1 MDIKTKGFSMPD
13 GNTHIFIPPAPT
25 ETDRGGITAKPRTT
39 EAAEVVVDSGT
50 GKGYIGTDHTLKAK
64 GQAADSEAVGI
75 AISEKA
81 DRIISSASGE
91 DVILTDSA
99 EAPLQGLRVF
109 GKSEQVTTKGYQLF
123 DASKLPSKSQGGA
136 TVTNNGDGSF
146 TISGD
151 GNLTEVFD
159 LNFSYSSEDAKKIFK
174 IGAIN
179 KSKNATNPIIS
190 YHVRYNGKTEN
201 LGNNITE
208 EMYNAND
215 FTIKCIFYGRKDSKV
230 VGGIVK
236 PMLYQEGDG
245 TWEPFTGGKPSPSPD
260 NPSPIKS
267 VGDKGSVEVD
277 VTGKNLCPGIKR
289 GAYLVSNGSYS
300 NQTDYQCTELIPVKE
315 NVEYVQTNNEK
326 SVDDLHF
333 FDKYK
338 KWISVSTY
346 ANLNNRPKNT
356 RFIAFN
362 YYKKNIK
369 WVQVEEGTVATPY
382 EPYHTPQSLTL
393 STPNSLP
400 GIKVDSGGNYTD
412 SDGQQ
417 WICDRIVDKNG
428 VIGIEKK
435 INPLEFDGSDD
446 ENWIINEAWTT
457 RFDFL
462 YAYIHVPRIKTDI
475 INMMCNRFPTQNK
488 ILDYAPTVEC
498 FFKDS
503 NETRVVYVS
512 VLKTRLSGLTA
523 NDFKKWLQA
532 NKLTISYEMDEPT
545 FEPLPQA
552 EQDAIRKLH
561 TNNPTT
567 VISNDE
573 SAHMEVTYAADT
585 KNYILNREKAMQ
597 KQISDIQAA
606 LISQKISGGGIKITD
621 SAKMPLQGLKVFG
634 RSTQDGEPTPEN
646 PVPIVSVG
654 DKGNIGISIDGNSQQ
669 KLRIETPNGLPGIK
683 VGSGGNCTDSNGQQ
697 WICDEI
703 DLERGKYVQRV
714 KKITLNGTETWQRGG
729 LNEGSPDYLK
739 YICKIYG
746 VKLIGA
752 ELQASY
758 VGIASSHFKGCS
770 WLCVNFNREA
780 IGISLAYATTES
792 QAGIS
797 IFSPKFTTIGEL
809 KDWLT
814 KNNVECIAQIET
826 PIEHDIT
833 PEEIVSYKALH
844 TEHPTTIFT
853 NDENAEMELTYT
865 VDTKTYVNKKI
876 AEISTAIMQKGN

>member
-393 STPNSLP
+393 STPNGLP

-417 WICDRIVDKNG
+417 WICDEIDLERGKYMQR
-428 VIGIEKK
+428 IEKFDY
-435 INPLEFDGSDD
+435 NNTHLEFHRDFSSL
-446 ENWIINEAWTT
+446 EKYYLFAFNEE
-457 RFDFL
+457 RN
-462 YAYIHVPRIKTDI
+462 AYINKRKI
-475 INMMCNRFPTQNK
+475 ISNAFKYSITNLQHDNV
-488 ILDYAPTVEC
+488 VEGIS
-498 FFKDS
+498 S
-503 NETRVVYVS
+503 NESIEYSNYIYIRIRPDRINNSMDTS
-512 VLKTRLSGLTA
+512 VFLEWLNDNNVEIYTQITPIEHDLTPEEIA
-523 NDFKKWLQA
+523 AYKA
-532 NKLTISYEMDEPT
+532 
-545 FEPLPQA
+545 
-552 EQDAIRKLH
+552 LH

-606 LISQKISGGGIKITD
+606 LISQKISGGG
-621 SAKMPLQGLKVFG
+621 
-634 RSTQDGEPTPEN
+634 
-646 PVPIVSVG
+646 
-654 DKGNIGISIDGNSQQ
+654 
-669 KLRIETPNGLPGIK
+669 
-683 VGSGGNCTDSNGQQ
+683 
-697 WICDEI
+697 
-703 DLERGKYVQRV
+703 Y
-714 KKITLNGTETWQRGG
+714 
-729 LNEGSPDYLK
+729 
-739 YICKIYG
+739 
-746 VKLIGA
+746 
-752 ELQASY
+752 
-758 VGIASSHFKGCS
+758 
-770 WLCVNFNREA
+770 
-780 IGISLAYATTES
+780 
-792 QAGIS
+792 
-797 IFSPKFTTIGEL
+797 
-809 KDWLT
+809 
-814 KNNVECIAQIET
+814 KNN
-826 PIEHDIT
+826 
-833 PEEIVSYKALH
+833 
-844 TEHPTTIFT
+844 
-853 NDENAEMELTYT
+853 
-865 VDTKTYVNKKI
+865 
-876 AEISTAIMQKGN
+876 

>member
-50 GKGYIGTDHTLKAK
+50 GKGYIGTDHTLKEK

-91 DVILTDSA
+91 NVILTDSA

-393 STPNSLP
+393 STPNGLP

-417 WICDRIVDKNG
+417 WICDEIDLERGKYVQRIYKNIFNG
-428 VIGIEKK
+428 NEEWGIYNDALIGNRYSLHFPVLVKTSHLGDVFSMNTNLAIGKLDGTRDTANVYT
-435 INPLEFDGSDD
+435 ITNNDSGSDILCSLNGD
-446 ENWIINEAWTT
+446 ETLDNFKA
-457 RFDFL
+457 FL
-462 YAYIHVPRIKTDI
+462 SRKPMTVITVLQTPIERDLTPEEIAAYK
-475 INMMCNRFPTQNK
+475 
-488 ILDYAPTVEC
+488 A
-498 FFKDS
+498 
-503 NETRVVYVS
+503 
-512 VLKTRLSGLTA
+512 
-523 NDFKKWLQA
+523 
-532 NKLTISYEMDEPT
+532 
-545 FEPLPQA
+545 
-552 EQDAIRKLH
+552 LH

-683 VGSGGNCTDSNGQQ
+683 VGSGGNYTDSNGQQ

-714 KKITLNGTETWQRGG
+714 KKITLNGTETWKRGG
-729 LNEGSPDYLK
+729 PNEGSPDYLK
-739 YICKIYG
+739 YVCKIYG

-797 IFSPKFTTIGEL
+797 IFSPKFTTIEEL

-814 KNNVECIAQIET
+814 KNNIECIAQIET

-865 VDTKTYVNKKI
+865 VDTKTYVDKKI